1 MLIINVYIWIEDER
15 KKRSFDEMFG
25 GDSDDSD
32 DERITS
38 NVGNKKSVTADASG
52 LFGSDSEVS
61 DDEEQEKKKTTTTKI
76 KPSKQKKEETKKNE
90 ISRLRRDGKD
100 DDSDQDT
107 ATSGRPQQEEEE
119 EEEDDFIDK
128 EDDLADVLGEYNQD
142 RQEFDDERAP
152 DGGEYDDDDEEQEG
166 RGRKPFKE
174 TDFFDETLKSLKTHR
189 GRTKMNLSVQDME
202 QITQELLYRMDKA
215 QQDDQKSIQEGKP
228 ALEKVS

>member
-1 MLIINVYIWIEDER
+1 MFIINVYIWIEDER

-61 DDEEQEKKKTTTTKI
+61 DDEEQEKKKTTTKI